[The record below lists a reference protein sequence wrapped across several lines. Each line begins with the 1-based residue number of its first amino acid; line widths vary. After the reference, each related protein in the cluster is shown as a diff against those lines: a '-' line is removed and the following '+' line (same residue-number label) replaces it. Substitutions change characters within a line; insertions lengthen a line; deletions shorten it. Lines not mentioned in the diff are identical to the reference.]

1 MKLKKLIATLS
12 IVTLLASQVNHLALA
27 GIVSGNDA
35 PEDHTSPHVYTEEDR
50 KFMDDLKQYEGDNA
64 ELEINNYLS
73 KTEEEKA
80 QIRNEYYDQ
89 KAEYEGLKNNATAI
103 KDKFNN
109 AGSSTSPSINSNLK
123 PNNSIYKG
131 YDPNYTGVR
140 QNAIQRSMVYADGID
155 ADKIRK
161 MATDEYTATK
171 TKSLPTKINPQCN
184 GYTTSSCGLTC
195 CGKTECENICKDQLM
210 TAYGKSTCLDGVY
223 NSSYCGISCC
233 GKADCERACINYRV
247 TIDGKPA
254 DHGQCF
260 PSSVTERD
268 TGKTVSCC
276 GYQDCR
282 EKECSGQL
290 TVVNQDTGDT
300 LNCCGA
306 KECNQM
312 KCNGYTSAQNVDTG
326 VTYQCCGEYQCK
338 QLECNGKLTVDSKI
352 NEGVKLSC
360 CGTEDC
366 ESVACEGYTVA
377 NTPNGEVACCGYADC
392 QNKKCEGQTAIEING
407 TVYACCGKENCNQVY
422 EDNKFKAIQEETE
435 LYVAKR
441 LTLGYTCH
449 TEYYT
454 CPSGGHCEKEVCGV
468 SNKIE
473 PSPFTVYDKTITK
486 VDYTGPT
493 YSESFNTYSF
503 YFSITTLKYPETG
516 KIVKKGCNYQ
526 YFSYIYYK
534 GEHGCNSCTGPC
546 RGEELKPV
554 CVEEA
559 EVDSSLLPKTA
570 KESVWYGK
578 TVVTNYTNCMREHGT
593 FYPYIAQSGVK
604 KKNNRYI
611 VHFNIEENLLSE
623 GFTPCSKCQAIPVTE
638 QTKYYYPI
646 LNNNTTP
653 CGGMPGNNIL
663 VPSDVG
669 LCTVM

>member
-27 GIVSGNDA
+27 GIVSGNDT
-35 PEDHTSPHVYTEEDR
+35 PEDYTSSHVYSEADR

-103 KDKFNN
+103 KDKYNN
-109 AGSSTSPSINSNLK
+109 QGNGPSDGSIFQLKADNSV
-123 PNNSIYKG
+123 YEG

-140 QNAIQRSMVYADGID
+140 QNVIQRSMVYADGID
-155 ADKIRK
+155 ADKVRK
-161 MATDEYTATK
+161 MASDEYTATK
-171 TKSLPTKINPQCN
+171 TKSLPTKLNAECN

-195 CGKTECENICKDQLM
+195 CGKTECETVCKDQLM
-210 TAYGKSTCLDGVY
+210 TAYGKSTCLDGTY

-233 GKADCERACINYRV
+233 GKADCERVCINYRV
-247 TIDGKPA
+247 TINGEPA

-326 VTYQCCGEYQCK
+326 VSYQCCGEYQCK

-377 NTPNGEVACCGYADC
+377 NTPKGEVACCGYADC
-392 QNKKCEGQTAIEING
+392 QNKKCEGQTAVDVNG
-407 TVYACCGKENCNQVY
+407 TLYACCGKENCNQVY
-422 EDNKFKAIQEETE
+422 EDNKFKTCGKESVVKYTAKNLYLERNCLSWKTE
-435 LYVAKR
+435 
-441 LTLGYTCH
+441 
-449 TEYYT
+449 
-454 CPSGGHCEKEVCGV
+454 
-468 SNKIE
+468 
-473 PSPFTVYDKTITK
+473 
-486 VDYTGPT
+486 T
-493 YSESFNTYSF
+493 YSPGTGQFVQNQVCTSYGPYYYQASRSVATKCIKSSHSSYVDTTGYHESNICLEEAYVWQGN
-503 YFSITTLKYPETG
+503 ITTINYVKGYKKDCRYECSNEKYNCYYCSTTMQRCCSNRTVCANKCYTVPEYED
-516 KIVKKGCNYQ
+516 CM
-526 YFSYIYYK
+526 
-534 GEHGCNSCTGPC
+534 
-546 RGEELKPV
+546 
-554 CVEEA
+554 
-559 EVDSSLLPKTA
+559 PKTA
-570 KESVWYGK
+570 SESMWYGQ
-578 TVVTNYTNCMREHGT
+578 TVFTNYENCAREHGSFSPLT
-593 FYPYIAQSGVK
+593 V
-604 KKNNRYI
+604 
-611 VHFNIEENLLSE
+611 
-623 GFTPCSKCQAIPVTE
+623 
-638 QTKYYYPI
+638 
-646 LNNNTTP
+646 
-653 CGGMPGNNIL
+653 GGTRL
-663 VPSDVG
+663 DVG
-669 LCTVM
+669 NCTVR

>member
-1 MKLKKLIATLS
+1 MKLKKIIATLS
-12 IVTLLASQVNHLALA
+12 IITLLASQVNHLAFASVA
-27 GIVSGNDA
+27 GGDLGA
-35 PEDHTSPHVYTEEDR
+35 PEDYTSSHVYSEADR

-103 KDKFNN
+103 KDKYNN
-109 AGSSTSPSINSNLK
+109 QGNGPSDGSIFQLKADNSV
-123 PNNSIYKG
+123 YKG

-140 QNAIQRSMVYADGID
+140 QNVIQRSMVYADGID
-155 ADKIRK
+155 ADKVRK
-161 MATDEYTATK
+161 MASDEYTATK
-171 TKSLPTKINPQCN
+171 TKSLPTKLNAECN

-195 CGKTECENICKDQLM
+195 CGKTECETVCKDQLM
-210 TAYGKSTCLDGVY
+210 TAYGKSTCLDGTY

-247 TIDGKPA
+247 TINGEPA
-254 DHGQCF
+254 DHGRCF

-326 VTYQCCGEYQCK
+326 VSYQCCGEYQCK

-392 QNKKCEGQTAIEING
+392 QNKKCEGQTAVDVNG
-407 TVYACCGKENCNQVY
+407 TLYACCGKENCNQVY
-422 EDNKFKAIQEETE
+422 EDNKFKGCGLEKTVSYTA
-435 LYVAKR
+435 R
-441 LTLGYTCH
+441 FLGYPCISTGLVCRPSGTMSVCEKDC
-449 TEYYT
+449 TEYGSYGLGDILKE
-454 CPSGGHCEKEVCGV
+454 CSGYSTETNGTRGITQKCNGYR
-468 SNKIE
+468 
-473 PSPFTVYDKTITK
+473 TVWTGQITIINYPVTGTRKDCITK
-486 VDYTGPT
+486 YVDGTCYGSQCTDPFLDLNPYYCATG
-493 YSESFNTYSF
+493 YCHYRK
-503 YFSITTLKYPETG
+503 TT
-516 KIVKKGCNYQ
+516 Q
-526 YFSYIYYK
+526 
-534 GEHGCNSCTGPC
+534 SCTN
-546 RGEELKPV
+546 V
-554 CVEEA
+554 NNY
-559 EVDSSLLPKTA
+559 DSSCMPRTKY
-570 KESVWYGK
+570 ESQWYGR
-578 TVVTNYTNCMREHGT
+578 TVFTNYENCMREHGT
-593 FYPYIAQSGVK
+593 FSPTIRNG
-604 KKNNRYI
+604 
-611 VHFNIEENLLSE
+611 
-623 GFTPCSKCQAIPVTE
+623 
-638 QTKYYYPI
+638 
-646 LNNNTTP
+646 
-653 CGGMPGNNIL
+653 
-663 VPSDVG
+663 DVG
-669 LCTVM
+669 YCTIK